1 MSECIFGKRG
11 CPSLNGGI
19 SQPGMSRREGNFFS
33 FVEYSY
39 LPQSY
44 KTSTWTGL
52 LKKSKKNRERSCS
65 AKFVLGDCLYIIRQ
79 LNLRLD
85 AYKFLLTAR
94 VLFLSGLPDRLTR
107 RAGTGVG
114 RIIASVAVPTISSC
128 FKSVS

>member
-1 MSECIFGKRG
+1 MD
-11 CPSLNGGI
+11 
-19 SQPGMSRREGNFFS
+19 
-33 FVEYSY
+33 
-39 LPQSY
+39 
-44 KTSTWTGL
+44 GL
-52 LKKSKKNRERSCS
+52 AKKVKKNRERSCS